1 MTRTTCARGRRT
13 QRGITGTLFAL
24 SLLITWCLP
33 AEQAR
38 ADLLVSIDD
47 HDFNFDVPLTAEYD
61 YAGSSADH
69 FYVNTPGGHYA
80 SQYTYTG
87 AMGTVSGPLGTPP
100 AASPDGYPLYSGSPV
115 RSGANVAMDMYYAA
129 NIGGSTTGNPNNI
142 ILVGTTGSLTITGR
156 VATQGFPPSA
166 DYPTPWADVTLLQ
179 ITFSQV
185 GLASVAGS
193 NVAHLTGEGTVQTL
207 LGVNV
212 SSQDL
217 TGAVS
222 FDYYANSA
230 SPSLFTS
237 GYNPLAATNESPAS
251 GRASGEAGLSPDNI
265 NTPEPATLALL
276 ALGGLGSLGALPR
289 ARRRALAQK
298 RLHP

>member
-1 MTRTTCARGRRT
+1 MTTTTCARGRRT
-13 QRGITGTLFAL
+13 QQGITGTLFAL
-24 SLLITWCLP
+24 SLLITWYIP
-33 AEQAR
+33 AEPAQ

-61 YAGSSADH
+61 YAGSSPDH

-115 RSGANVAMDMYYAA
+115 QSGANVAMDMYYAA

-156 VATQGFPPSA
+156 VATQSL
-166 DYPTPWADVTLLQ
+166 PWADVTLLQ

-222 FDYYANSA
+222 FDYYANSG

-237 GYNPLAATNESPAS
+237 GYNPLAATDESLAS

-276 ALGGLGSLGALPR
+276 LAGGLGSLGVLPR
-289 ARRRALAQK
+289 VRRRALAQK